1 MRTHASIQNPFL
13 LSQCWANVTMHYTS
27 PFSSYANAC
36 INPKTFFPQKII
48 HRTRETTKV
57 HSLIFK
63 TSFLFWV
70 DQGMHSPSFRPGKSI
85 YSILLL
91 LRLLPFLK
99 IRTQKTLRRSPKT
112 NLLHIRF
119 NSLFFCPLAAKIFFP
134 IILFFF
140 TPLRNEKHGTKS
152 KSN

>member
-1 MRTHASIQNPFL
+1 MRAHASIQNPFL
-13 LSQCWANVTMHYTS
+13 LSQCWADVTMHYTS
-27 PFSSYANAC
+27 RFSSYANAC

-48 HRTRETTKV
+48 YHASETAKV

-70 DQGMHSPSFRPGKSI
+70 DQGMHSPSFPPGKSI

-119 NSLFFCPLAAKIFFP
+119 HSLFFCPLAAKTFFP
-134 IILFFF
+134 VILFSFSWNKKQNK
-140 TPLRNEKHGTKS
+140 LE
-152 KSN
+152 KSNY

>member
-1 MRTHASIQNPFL
+1 
-13 LSQCWANVTMHYTS
+13 MHYTS
-27 PFSSYANAC
+27 RFSSYANAC
-36 INPKTFFPQKII
+36 VNPKTFFLQKII
-48 HRTRETTKV
+48 YRASETTKV
-57 HSLIFK
+57 RSLIFK

-99 IRTQKTLRRSPKT
+99 NRTQKTLRRSPKT

-119 NSLFFCPLAAKIFFP
+119 NSLFFVLWQQKLFSLLSFF
-134 IILFFF
+134 LFH
-140 TPLRNEKHGTKS
+140 ETKN
-152 KSN
+152 KTN